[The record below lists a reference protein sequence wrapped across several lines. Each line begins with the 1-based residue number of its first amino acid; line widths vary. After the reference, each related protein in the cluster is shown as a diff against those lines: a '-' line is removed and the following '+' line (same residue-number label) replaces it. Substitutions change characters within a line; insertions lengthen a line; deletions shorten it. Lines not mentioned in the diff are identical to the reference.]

1 MVLQRLLFVCLFIFV
16 LFFNNPQVLL
26 KRATFF
32 LNKSKHASFIMDAS
46 IILLC
51 TQKQNYLKITPK
63 ATRVKIISV
72 P

>member
-1 MVLQRLLFVCLFIFV
+1 MVLQRLLFVCFFFV

-32 LNKSKHASFIMDAS
+32 LNKSKHASFITDAS
-46 IILLC
+46 IILLS